1 MKSREELRR
10 EVADQPARL
19 VEYASALQEQLR
31 RSRQELAQAQRT
43 LQQTE
48 QRLTTTQQEL
58 QETGQH
64 LAATKQELQE
74 AGQHLAATQQE
85 LQAKTQQL
93 AEAQALIA
101 ELRRELFGAKA
112 DKLTAEQE
120 AQLSQ
125 LVGDVQEQNQRPP
138 PLSREVL
145 QEAIAQERAQQRQ
158 RAKQRTRRHLPP
170 VQLEKQQVI
179 LEPEDKFCPT
189 SGQER
194 PCIGQQVTT
203 EYDYVAAK
211 LIIRETVRPKYG
223 SCQKPCCQGVT
234 MAPLPPR
241 LVPQSKLGLGLAVF
255 LLLSRFDDHVAYYT
269 LERNFRER
277 FGVVISRQ
285 QMVQWVEQV
294 AHLLLAIY
302 WLIWAELKAGDYL
315 QIDES
320 PVKVLD
326 PEVKGKAAQG
336 YLWFYSRPGGY
347 VLLEFHQSRGRE
359 GPRERLRGFRGTM
372 QTDGYELY
380 DALRK
385 EQPSRL
391 KRIGCTAHARRGFYK
406 ALLES
411 CSEALWFIGQ
421 MRQLYQLERELQDA
435 SPQERRQ
442 GRLQKAPAI
451 WLAMKRRAEAIR
463 ADSRVLPNSTL
474 GKAVRYLLNE
484 YTALVGYLRNG
495 RFEIDS
501 NLVEN
506 DVRPS
511 AVGKKRWLFIGH
523 PEAGWRSAVIYTLIQ
538 SCRRYGINPQ
548 EYLTDVLGRLPSM
561 TASQVRELLPDQW
574 RKARQARGAE
584 VQ

>member
-1 MKSREELRR
+1 MKTPEEL
-10 EVADQPARL
+10 
-19 VEYASALQEQLR
+19 
-31 RSRQELAQAQRT
+31 SRQLADNPSGLLEYVGQLEQQLSQTRQALEEKAHQLAQTQEELALKA
-43 LQQTE
+43 
-48 QRLTTTQQEL
+48 
-58 QETGQH
+58 
-64 LAATKQELQE
+64 
-74 AGQHLAATQQE
+74 
-85 LQAKTQQL
+85 QQL
-93 AEAQALIA
+93 SEAQAVIA
-101 ELRRELFGAKA
+101 ELKRELFGAKA
-112 DKLTAEQE
+112 DKLNEEQE
-120 AQLSQ
+120 EQLRQ
-125 LVGDVQEQNQRPP
+125 LLGDVQEQNRRPP

-145 QEAIAQERAQQRQ
+145 EEALVQERAEQRQ
-158 RAKQRTRRHLPP
+158 RAKERTRRHPPP
-170 VQLEKQQVI
+170 VELEKRQTI
-179 LEPEDKFCPT
+179 LEPDDRICPI

-194 PCIGQQVTT
+194 KRIGQEVTT
-203 EYDYVAAK
+203 EYDYLPAK
-211 LIIRETVRPKYG
+211 LIIHEIVRPKYG
-223 SCQKPCCQGVT
+223 SCEKPCCQGVAI
-234 MAPLPPR
+234 APLPPR
-241 LVPQSKLGLGLAVF
+241 LVPQSKLGLGLAVY

-277 FGVVISRQ
+277 FGVVITRQ
-285 QMVQWVEQV
+285 QMVQWVEKV

-302 WLIWAELKAGDYL
+302 WLIWEELKAGHYL

-336 YLWFYSRPGGY
+336 FLWFYSKPGGY
-347 VLLEFHQSRGRE
+347 VFLEFHQSRGRD

-385 EQPSRL
+385 EQPSTL
-391 KRIGCTAHARRGFYK
+391 KRIGCVSHARRKFYK

-421 MRQLYQLERELQDA
+421 MRQLYQLERELKDA
-435 SPQERRQ
+435 SPEERRR

-451 WLAMKRRAEAIR
+451 WLAMKRRAEVLR
-463 ADSRVLPNSTL
+463 ADPRVLPQSTL
-474 GKAVRYLLNE
+474 GKAARYLLNE
-484 YTALVGYLRNG
+484 YMALVGYLRDG

-523 PEAGWRSAVIYTLIQ
+523 PDAGWRSAVIYTIIQ

-548 EYLTDVLGRLPSM
+548 EYLTDVLARLPSM
-561 TASQVRELLPDQW
+561 TSNQVKDILPDQW
-574 RKARQARGAE
+574 RKARQARAG
-584 VQ
+584 

>member
-1 MKSREELRR
+1 MKTPEELLR
-10 EVADQPARL
+10 EFANNPAGL
-19 VEYASALQEQLR
+19 AEYAAQLQQQLAQARQEQAQTQEQLALKA
-31 RSRQELAQAQRT
+31 QQLAQAQ
-43 LQQTE
+43 
-48 QRLTTTQQEL
+48 
-58 QETGQH
+58 
-64 LAATKQELQE
+64 AI
-74 AGQHLAATQQE
+74 
-85 LQAKTQQL
+85 
-93 AEAQALIA
+93 IA
-101 ELRRELFGAKA
+101 DLKRELFGAKA
-112 DKLTAEQE
+112 DKLNEQQEEQLRQLLGDAQEQSQRTAP
-120 AQLSQ
+120 LSQ
-125 LVGDVQEQNQRPP
+125 
-138 PLSREVL
+138 EVL
-145 QEAIAQERAQQRQ
+145 EEALAQDRAEQRQ
-158 RAKQRTRRHLPP
+158 RTKERTRRHLPP
-170 VQLEKQQVI
+170 VELEKQQIV
-179 LEPEDKFCPT
+179 LEPEDKLCPI

-194 PCIGQQVTT
+194 PRIGQEVTA
-203 EYDYVAAK
+203 EYDYVPAK
-211 LIIRETVRPKYG
+211 LIIREIVRPKYG
-223 SCQKPCCQGVT
+223 SCQKPCCQGV
-234 MAPLPPR
+234 AIAALPPR
-241 LVPQSKLGLGLAVF
+241 LVPQSKLGLGLAVY

-269 LERNFRER
+269 LERIFRER
-277 FGVVISRQ
+277 FGVVITRQ
-285 QMVQWVEQV
+285 QMVQWVEKV

-302 WLIWAELKAGDYL
+302 WLIWEELKAADYL

-347 VLLEFHQSRGRE
+347 VLLEFHQSRGRD

-385 EQPSRL
+385 ERSSTL
-391 KRIGCTAHARRGFYK
+391 KRIGCTSHARRKFYK

-421 MRQLYQLERELQDA
+421 MRQLYQLERELKDA
-435 SPQERRQ
+435 SPEQRRK
-442 GRLQKAPAI
+442 GRLQTAPAI
-451 WLAMKRRAEAIR
+451 WLAMKRRGEAIR
-463 ADSRVLPNSTL
+463 ADPRVLPKSTL

-484 YTALVGYLRNG
+484 YTALVGYLRDG

-523 PEAGWRSAVIYTLIQ
+523 PDAGWRSALIYTIIQ

-561 TASQVRELLPDQW
+561 TANQVRELLPDRW
-574 RKARQARGAE
+574 HKARHAGGAA

>member
-1 MKSREELRR
+1 MKTPEEVLRELANDPTRLLEYVGQLQKQLA
-10 EVADQPARL
+10 EKDQ
-19 VEYASALQEQLR
+19 ALTRAE
-31 RSRQELAQAQRT
+31 QELALRA
-43 LQQTE
+43 
-48 QRLTTTQQEL
+48 
-58 QETGQH
+58 
-64 LAATKQELQE
+64 
-74 AGQHLAATQQE
+74 
-85 LQAKTQQL
+85 QQL
-93 AEAQALIA
+93 AEAQAIIA
-101 ELRRELFGAKA
+101 DLKRELFGAQS
-112 DKLTAEQE
+112 DKLNEEQE
-120 AQLSQ
+120 EQLRQLLGDAQEQTQRTAPLSQ
-125 LVGDVQEQNQRPP
+125 
-138 PLSREVL
+138 EVL
-145 QEAIAQERAQQRQ
+145 EEALAQERADQRQ
-158 RAKQRTRRHLPP
+158 RAKERRRRHLPP
-170 VQLEKQQVI
+170 VELEKQQVI
-179 LEPEDKFCPT
+179 LEPEDKLCPT

-194 PCIGQQVTT
+194 PCIGQEVTT
-203 EYDYVAAK
+203 EYDYVPAK
-211 LIIRETVRPKYG
+211 LIIRELVRRKYG
-223 SCQKPCCQGVT
+223 RCQKPCCQGVT
-234 MAPLPPR
+234 IAPLPPR

-277 FGVVISRQ
+277 FGVVITRQ
-285 QMVQWVEQV
+285 QMVQWVEKV

-302 WLIWAELKAGDYL
+302 WLIWEELKAGDYL

-336 YLWFYSRPGGY
+336 YLWFYSSPGGY
-347 VLLEFHQSRGRE
+347 VFLEFHQSRGRD

-391 KRIGCTAHARRGFYK
+391 KRIGCTSHARRKFYK

-421 MRQLYQLERELQDA
+421 MRQLYQLERELKDA
-435 SPQERRQ
+435 SPQQRRK

-451 WLAMKRRAEAIR
+451 WLAMKRRAEVLR
-463 ADSRVLPNSTL
+463 TDPRVLPKSTL
-474 GKAVRYLLNE
+474 GKAVRYLLSE
-484 YTALVGYLRNG
+484 YTALVGYLRDG

-511 AVGKKRWLFIGH
+511 AVGKRRWLFIGH
-523 PEAGWRSAVIYTLIQ
+523 PDAGWRSAVIYTLIQ

-548 EYLTDVLGRLPSM
+548 EYLTDVLARLPSI
-561 TASQVRELLPDQW
+561 TNHQVSQLLPSRW
-574 RKARQARGAE
+574 KPVGRVTA
-584 VQ
+584 